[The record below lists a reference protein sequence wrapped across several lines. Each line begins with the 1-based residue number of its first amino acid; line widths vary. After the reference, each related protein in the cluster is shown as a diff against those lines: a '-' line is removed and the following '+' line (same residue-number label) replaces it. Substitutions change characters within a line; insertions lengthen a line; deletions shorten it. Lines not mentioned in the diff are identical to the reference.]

1 MNTQSCAD
9 AGESPDPGRRLASG
23 YIELTRIDE
32 ALRAAQQ
39 RLMAAHLLR
48 ARQQD
53 AGRAELVYR
62 EILCLRD
69 RSRRML
75 AELAEIWAAD
85 R

>member
-9 AGESPDPGRRLASG
+9 ASESPDPGRRLASG

-32 ALRAAQQ
+32 ALSAAEQRLLAAHRLRAQQ
-39 RLMAAHLLR
+39 R
-48 ARQQD
+48 D
-53 AGRAELVYR
+53 AGPAELVYR
-62 EILCLRD
+62 EILFLRD